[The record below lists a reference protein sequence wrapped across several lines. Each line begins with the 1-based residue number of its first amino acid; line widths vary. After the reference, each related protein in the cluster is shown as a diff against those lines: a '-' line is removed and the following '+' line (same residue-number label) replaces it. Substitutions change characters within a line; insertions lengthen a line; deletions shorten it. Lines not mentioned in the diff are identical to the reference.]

1 MKRIKHIICLLAVA
15 LAGSGSL
22 NAQGLGF
29 YLGGKRVELVEG
41 DSINFVNNDKGQ
53 VEVKVNKDGQV
64 EVYRGE
70 EMTFYGDIERYLLD
84 INNAMHYYFSS
95 ESYHAGFGYGGV
107 MHMRD
112 VLTGDLYRLD
122 NAYNWFQNL
131 AENQMS
137 ANYQSTVYMWRFYEN
152 AITACNKLI
161 GAIDETKANHQ
172 QKQYL
177 GVAYAF
183 RAMYYLDIARMYEYL
198 DCYETKPLSN
208 TGKNIRNLTVP
219 IITEKTAEKDVP
231 QLKRATREEMK
242 AFIASDLE
250 KAGSFLSDFQPKSK
264 RLPNLA
270 CVYGLQARLNM
281 WVENYEVAAAYA
293 RKAINQSGS
302 QPLTEAQM
310 YDLENGFNNMAPS
323 SWMWGA
329 QPSEDSNT
337 GLLNWTGWMSNEA
350 TFGYASMVPV
360 CIAPSLFK
368 RIDLEDIRIKLFKR
382 YENSG
387 DKEPH
392 LSDDVYN
399 ALPRYASLKFR
410 PYKGNYSDMNIGS
423 HSAYPLM
430 RVEEMY
436 FIEAEAKAHSSV
448 GEGLT
453 LLENFMKQYR
463 RPNYA
468 LVVNKDDVA
477 KEYAIKMIVEQKRIE
492 LWGEGLS
499 FFDYKRLDMGVD
511 RTNQDDQEYI
521 PHSQQLCCALS
532 RPAWMNLVFPSS
544 TNRMYKWNIIGQENP
559 DPSGLYTPGG
569 GSSYDTNNYYKVCLS
584 SGLFNEL
591 FNIGLQS
598 EYIDVNACA
607 LDSHEGIVLKEPFAQ
622 LADSTMMYDGS
633 DISIQFDGEVATLP
647 LQPFGFYINGQQ
659 VMVKSVQNGSFVN
672 GVVMFPKNS
681 LVVTYGDVQKV
692 VNSKSATEIRL
703 QGSVSPNFGL
713 FVHFY
718 DSIAYKS
725 SVLVDSGQSYLRC
738 KLEMTDLDEVRLVCV
753 PLSQAEAAKS
763 QLKYDASYGVTAKE
777 AGWVNIPMYEVYGQ
791 FAVVGIGYS
800 HGNVAYE
807 QIKQSVSC
815 RYPDYSAEISEG
827 NAVVNKDGKWEV
839 QTVCYFGPHVEKGYV
854 ALVEKYAT
862 EADIK
867 KKFEA
872 GTLPSCVE
880 VALSHTNKYEEV
892 VVPYPQKTV
901 EYKLVTL
908 AVAGGEVV
916 NVECN
921 KDRNANDVVY
931 ECPLRSLSINL
942 ANHKKENN
950 IAKLT
955 YTYDAS
961 EFDGAYIAL
970 LTDTLLQGNVWENVA
985 LAPYKVKVSGKDSVA
1000 IEVPNPV
1007 PGIYYTVV
1015 IAGCDAEGNI
1025 VKDVKGARFC
1035 PAVFDDKW
1043 YSSMSEW
1050 MADGR
1055 DASEWPLSKSDSTC
1069 VMTSDGWSGYKGRMP
1084 ISYRYSLQ
1092 TGKGQFKLKNFEGEG
1107 ELIID
1112 YDPLT
1117 SKCQVLKQKVTVH
1130 PQYGDLFVSDA
1141 VHYRGGSYDEYP
1153 CTYSK
1158 QTGKF
1163 SLVLEYFVNAGTFG
1177 NAEIIIQVD
1186 GLGNGASAASAVQ
1199 TDTLQGAAKLK
1210 NLKLIPNNLLKQVE
1224 AERDRKSVV

>member
-84 INNAMHYYFSS
+84 INNAMHYYFN

-112 VLTGDLYRLD
+112 VLTGDLYRPD

-131 AENQMS
+131 AENQMG

-161 GAIDETKANHQ
+161 GAIDETKASQQ

-219 IITEKTAEKDVP
+219 IITEKTTEKEVA
-231 QLKRATREEMK
+231 QLTRATRDEMK
-242 AFIASDLE
+242 AFIAGDLE
-250 KAGSFLSDFQPKSK
+250 KAGSLLTDYK
-264 RLPNLA
+264 RSNKQLPDLA

-281 WVENYEVAAAYA
+281 WVEDYAAAAVYA
-293 RKAINQSGS
+293 RKAINQSGAK
-302 QPLTEAQM
+302 PLTKEEM
-310 YDLENGFNNMAPS
+310 FDLENGFNNMNVS
-323 SWMWGA
+323 SWMWGV
-329 QPSEDSNT
+329 QPNNNGS
-337 GLLNWTGWMSNEA
+337 LLSWSGWMSNEA
-350 TFGYASMVPV
+350 AFGYASLVPV

-368 RIDLEDIRIKLFKR
+368 RIDLEDIRIKLFKSD
-382 YENSG
+382 ESSG
-387 DKEPH
+387 IKEPH
-392 LSDDVYN
+392 LSDEVYN

-410 PYKGNYSDMNIGS
+410 PYKGKYTEQDMNIGS

-448 GEGLT
+448 REGLT
-453 LLENFMKQYR
+453 LLENFMSQYR

-477 KEYAIKMIVEQKRIE
+477 KESAIKMIVEQKRIE

-544 TNRMYKWNIIGQENP
+544 ANRMYKWNIIGQENP
-559 DPSGLYTPGG
+559 DPSGRYTPGG
-569 GSSYDTNNYYKVCLS
+569 GSTYDTNNYYEVRLS

-598 EYIDVNACA
+598 EYINVKACA

-647 LQPFGFYINGQQ
+647 LQPLGFYINGQQ

-681 LVVTYGDVQKV
+681 LVVTYGDVQKI

-703 QGSVSPNFGL
+703 QGSVSPNFNL
-713 FVHFY
+713 YVTFY
-718 DSIAYKS
+718 DNMEGKS

-738 KLEMTDLDEVRLVCV
+738 GLYMNDLDEVRLVCV

-763 QLKYDASYGVTAKE
+763 QLKYDASYGVTVKNT
-777 AGWVNIPMYEVYGQ
+777 GRVNIPMYEVYGQ

-800 HGNVAYE
+800 RGNVAYE
-807 QIKQSVSC
+807 SIKSYDEY
-815 RYPDYSAEISEG
+815 RYPDYRAFISNS

-839 QTVCYFGPHVEKGYV
+839 QTLYFFGPHVEKGYF

-867 KKFEA
+867 KKIEA

-880 VALSHTNKYEEV
+880 VALSHTNIVGKV
-892 VVPYPQKTV
+892 VVPYPQKTA
-901 EYKLVTL
+901 EYKLVAL

-921 KDRNANDVVY
+921 KDTKGNDVIY
-931 ECPLRSLSINL
+931 ECPSRNLSINL
-942 ANHKKENN
+942 ASHKKENN

-1084 ISYRYSLQ
+1084 ISYRYSSQ
-1092 TGKGQFKLKNFEGEG
+1092 TGKGQFKLKNFEGEC

-1163 SLVLEYFVNAGTFG
+1163 SLVLEYFVNEGTFG

-1186 GLGNGASAASAVQ
+1186 GLGNGASAAPAVQ

-1224 AERDRKSVV
+1224 AER

>member
-53 VEVKVNKDGQV
+53 VEVKVSKDGQV

-84 INNAMHYYFSS
+84 INNAMHYNLS
-95 ESYHAGFGYGGV
+95 ETYHAGFGYGAV

-112 VLTGDLYRLD
+112 VLTGDLYRPSGG
-122 NAYNWFQNL
+122 YNWFGNL
-131 AENQMS
+131 AENQIGENMI
-137 ANYQSTVYMWRFYEN
+137 STKFMWSFYEN

-161 GAIDETKANHQ
+161 GAIDETKASHQ

-183 RAMYYLDIARMYEYL
+183 RALYYLDIARMYEYL

-242 AFIASDLE
+242 VFIASDLE
-250 KAGSFLSDFQPKSK
+250 KAGSLLTDYK
-264 RLPNLA
+264 RSNKQLPDLA

-281 WVENYEVAAAYA
+281 WVEDYAAAAVYA
-293 RKAINQSGS
+293 RKAINQSGAK
-302 QPLTEAQM
+302 PLTKEEM
-310 YDLENGFNNMAPS
+310 FDLENGFNNMNVS
-323 SWMWGA
+323 SWMWGV
-329 QPSEDSNT
+329 QPNNNGS
-337 GLLNWTGWMSNEA
+337 LLSWSGWMSNEA
-350 TFGYASMVPV
+350 AFGYASLVPV

-368 RIDLEDIRIKLFKR
+368 RIDLDDIRYHLFKK

-410 PYKGNYSDMNIGS
+410 PYKGKYMEQDMNIGS

-448 GEGLT
+448 REGLT
-453 LLENFMKQYR
+453 LLENFMSQYR

-468 LVVNKDDVA
+468 LLVNKDDVA
-477 KEYAIKMIVEQKRIE
+477 KESAIKMIVEQKRIE

-544 TNRMYKWNIIGQENP
+544 ANRMYKWNIIGQENP

-569 GSSYDTNNYYKVCLS
+569 GSSYDTNNYYKVRLS

-622 LADSTMMYDGS
+622 LTDSTMMYDGS
-633 DISIQFDGEVATLP
+633 DISIQFNGEVATLP
-647 LQPFGFYINGQQ
+647 LQPLGFYINGQQ

-672 GVVMFPKNS
+672 GVVVFPKNS

-703 QGSVSPNFGL
+703 QGSVSPNFNL
-713 FVHFY
+713 LVTFY
-718 DSIAYKS
+718 DNWGGKS

-738 KLEMTDLDEVRLVCV
+738 RLYMNDLDEVRLVCV

-763 QLKYDASYGVTAKE
+763 QLKYDASYGVTAKDT
-777 AGWVNIPMYEVYGQ
+777 GWVNIPMYEVYGQ

-807 QIKQSVSC
+807 SYDKY
-815 RYPDYSAEISEG
+815 RYPDYRAEIASG

-839 QTVCYFGPHVEKGYV
+839 QTVYFFGPHVEKGYV

-880 VALSHTNKYEEV
+880 VALSHTEFAGKV
-892 VVPYPQKTV
+892 VVPYPQKTA

-921 KDRNANDVVY
+921 KDQKGNDVIY
-931 ECPLRSLSINL
+931 ECPSRNLSINL
-942 ANHKKENN
+942 ASHKKENN

-985 LAPYKVKVSGKDSVA
+985 LAPYKVKVSGKDSVT

-1035 PAVFDDKW
+1035 PAVLDSKW
-1043 YSSMSEW
+1043 YSSISEW

-1069 VMTSDGWSGYKGRMP
+1069 VMTSDGLFGFKGRMP
-1084 ISYRYSLQ
+1084 ISYRYSSQ
-1092 TGKGQFKLKNFEGEG
+1092 TGKGQFKLKNFEGEC

-1117 SKCQVLKQKVTVH
+1117 SKCQVLKQKITVH

-1153 CTYSK
+1153 CTYNK

-1163 SLVLEYFVNAGTFG
+1163 SLVLEYFVNEGTFG

-1186 GLGNGASAASAVQ
+1186 GLGNGASAAPAVRQ
-1199 TDTLQGAAKLK
+1199 DSLQGAAKLK

-1224 AERDRKSVV
+1224 VER

>member
-84 INNAMHYYFSS
+84 INNAMSYVLNS
-95 ESYHAGFGYGGV
+95 SYHNGFGYGAV

-112 VLTGDLYRLD
+112 VLTGDLYRPD
-122 NAYNWFQNL
+122 NVYNWFQNL
-131 AENQMS
+131 AENQMG
-137 ANYQSTVYMWRFYEN
+137 ANNVSTVYMWRFYEN

-183 RAMYYLDIARMYEYL
+183 RALYYLDIARMYEYL

-231 QLKRATREEMK
+231 QLKRATRDEMK
-242 AFIASDLE
+242 NFIASDLE
-250 KAGSFLSDFQPKSK
+250 KAGSFLLDFQPKSK

-329 QPSEDSNT
+329 QPSEN
-337 GLLNWTGWMSNEA
+337 GYMGYVNWGGWMSNEA
-350 TFGYASMVPV
+350 AFGYASLVPV

-368 RIDLEDIRIKLFKR
+368 RIDLDDIRINLFKK

-387 DKEPH
+387 IKEPH
-392 LSDDVYN
+392 LSDEVYN

-410 PYKGNYSDMNIGS
+410 PYKGNYTDMNIGS

-448 GEGLT
+448 REGLT
-453 LLENFMKQYR
+453 LLENFMSQYR

-468 LVVNKDDVA
+468 LLVNKDEVP
-477 KEYAIKMIVEQKRIE
+477 KKPAINMIVEQKRIE
-492 LWGEGLS
+492 LWGEGQS

-521 PHSQQLCCALS
+521 PYSQQLCCSLS

-544 TNRMYKWNIIGQENP
+544 ANRMYKWNIIGQENP
-559 DPSGLYTPGG
+559 DPSGRYTPGG
-569 GSSYDTNNYYKVCLS
+569 GSTYDTNNYYEVRLS
-584 SGLFNEL
+584 NGLFNEL
-591 FNIGLQS
+591 FNIGLQA
-598 EYIDVNACA
+598 EYVTVNACA
-607 LDSHEGIVLKEPFAQ
+607 LDGHEGIVLKEPFAQ

-647 LQPFGFYINGQQ
+647 LQPLGFYINGQK
-659 VMVKSVQNGSFVN
+659 VMVKSVKNGSFVN
-672 GVVMFPKNS
+672 GVVLFPKNS
-681 LVVTYGDVQKV
+681 LVVSYGDVQKV
-692 VNSKSATEIRL
+692 VNSKAATEIRL
-703 QGSVSPNFGL
+703 QGSVRPSFSEL
-713 FVHFY
+713 VHFSQ
-718 DSIAYKS
+718 DQANKS

-738 KLEMTDLDEVRLVCV
+738 KLYMNDLDEVRLVCV

-763 QLKYDASYGVTAKE
+763 QLKYDASYGVTAKDT
-777 AGWVNIPMYEVYGQ
+777 GWVNIPMYEVYGQ

-807 QIKQSVSC
+807 SIHSYDAY
-815 RYPDYSAEISEG
+815 RYPDYSAEIRRG

-839 QTVCYFGPHVEKGYV
+839 QTVYSFGPHVEKGYV

-867 KKFEA
+867 KKLEA

-880 VALSHTNKYEEV
+880 VTTTHTYKVEEV
-892 VVPYPQKTV
+892 VVPYPQKTA
-901 EYKLVTL
+901 EYKLVAL

-916 NVECN
+916 NVEYN
-921 KDRNANDVVY
+921 KDRKGNDVIY
-931 ECPLRSLSINL
+931 ECPSRSLSINL
-942 ANHKKENN
+942 ASHKKENN

-1035 PAVFDDKW
+1035 PAVLDSKW
-1043 YSSMSEW
+1043 YSSISEW

-1069 VMTSDGWSGYKGRMP
+1069 VMTSDGLFGFKGRMP
-1084 ISYRYSLQ
+1084 ISYRYSSQ
-1092 TGKGQFKLKNFEGEG
+1092 TGKGQFKLKNFEGEC

-1163 SLVLEYFVNAGTFG
+1163 SLVLEYFVNEGTFG

-1186 GLGNGASAASAVQ
+1186 GLGNGASAAPAVQ
-1199 TDTLQGAAKLK
+1199 TDTLQGVAKLK

-1224 AERDRKSVV
+1224 AEQ

>member
-84 INNAMHYYFSS
+84 INNAMHYYFN

-112 VLTGDLYRLD
+112 VLTGDLYRPD

-131 AENQMS
+131 AENQMG

-161 GAIDETKANHQ
+161 GAIDETKASQQ

-219 IITEKTAEKDVP
+219 IITEKTTEKEVA
-231 QLKRATREEMK
+231 QLTRATRDEMK
-242 AFIASDLE
+242 AFIAGDLE
-250 KAGSFLSDFQPKSK
+250 KAGSLLTDYK
-264 RLPNLA
+264 RSNKQLPDLA

-281 WVENYEVAAAYA
+281 WVEDYAAAAVYA
-293 RKAINQSGS
+293 RKAINQSGAK
-302 QPLTEAQM
+302 PLTKEEM
-310 YDLENGFNNMAPS
+310 FDLENGFNNMNVS
-323 SWMWGA
+323 SWMWGV
-329 QPSEDSNT
+329 QPNNNGS
-337 GLLNWTGWMSNEA
+337 LLSWSGWMSNEA
-350 TFGYASMVPV
+350 AFGYASLVPV

-368 RIDLEDIRIKLFKR
+368 RIDLEDIRIKLFKSD
-382 YENSG
+382 ENSG
-387 DKEPH
+387 IKEPH
-392 LSDDVYN
+392 LSDEVYN

-410 PYKGNYSDMNIGS
+410 PYKGKYTEQDMNIGS

-448 GEGLT
+448 REGLT
-453 LLENFMKQYR
+453 LLENFMSQYR

-477 KEYAIKMIVEQKRIE
+477 KESAIKMIVEQKRIE

-544 TNRMYKWNIIGQENP
+544 ANRMYKWNIIGQENP
-559 DPSGLYTPGG
+559 DPSGRYTPGG
-569 GSSYDTNNYYKVCLS
+569 GSTYDTNNYYEVRLS

-598 EYIDVNACA
+598 EYINVKACA

-647 LQPFGFYINGQQ
+647 LQPLGFYINGQQ

-672 GVVMFPKNS
+672 GVVVFPKNS

-703 QGSVSPNFGL
+703 QGSVSPNFNL
-713 FVHFY
+713 YVTFY
-718 DSIAYKS
+718 DNMEGKS

-738 KLEMTDLDEVRLVCV
+738 GLYMNDLDEVRLVCV

-763 QLKYDASYGVTAKE
+763 QLKYDASYGVTVKNT
-777 AGWVNIPMYEVYGQ
+777 GRVNIPMYEVYGQ

-800 HGNVAYE
+800 RGNVAYE
-807 QIKQSVSC
+807 SIKSYDEY
-815 RYPDYSAEISEG
+815 RYPDYRAFISNS
-827 NAVVNKDGKWEV
+827 NAVVNKDGKWDV

-872 GTLPSCVE
+872 GTLSSCVE

-921 KDRNANDVVY
+921 KDRKGNDVIY
-931 ECPLRSLSINL
+931 ECPSRNLSVNL
-942 ANHKKENN
+942 ASHKKENN

-985 LAPYKVKVSGKDSVA
+985 LAPYKVKVSGKGTA
-1000 IEVPNPV
+1000 AFEVPNPV
-1007 PGIYYTVV
+1007 PGIYYTVI

-1043 YSSMSEW
+1043 YFSMSEW

-1084 ISYRYSLQ
+1084 ISYRYSSQ

-1163 SLVLEYFVNAGTFG
+1163 SLVLEYFVNEGTFG

-1186 GLGNGASAASAVQ
+1186 GLGNGASAAPAVQ

-1210 NLKLIPNNLLKQVE
+1210 NLKLIPNNLLKPVE
-1224 AERDRKSVV
+1224 AER

>member
-22 NAQGLGF
+22 NGQGLGF

-53 VEVKVNKDGQV
+53 VEVKVSKDGQV

-95 ESYHAGFGYGGV
+95 ETYHAGFGYGGV

-112 VLTGDLYRLD
+112 VLTGDLYRPD
-122 NAYNWFQNL
+122 NGYNWFQNL
-131 AENQMS
+131 AENRIGV
-137 ANYQSTVYMWRFYEN
+137 NEVSTVYMWRFYEN

-183 RAMYYLDIARMYEYL
+183 RALYYLDIARMYEYL

-242 AFIASDLE
+242 NFIASDLE

-337 GLLNWTGWMSNEA
+337 GLVNWGGWMSNEA
-350 TFGYASMVPV
+350 AFGYASLVPV

-368 RIDLEDIRIKLFKR
+368 RIDLDDIRINLFKK

-387 DKEPH
+387 NKEPH

-410 PYKGNYSDMNIGS
+410 PYKGNYTDMNIGS

-448 GEGLT
+448 REGLT
-453 LLENFMKQYR
+453 LLENFMSQYR

-499 FFDYKRLDMGVD
+499 F
-511 RTNQDDQEYI
+511 
-521 PHSQQLCCALS
+521 
-532 RPAWMNLVFPSS
+532 
-544 TNRMYKWNIIGQENP
+544 
-559 DPSGLYTPGG
+559 
-569 GSSYDTNNYYKVCLS
+569 
-584 SGLFNEL
+584 
-591 FNIGLQS
+591 
-598 EYIDVNACA
+598 
-607 LDSHEGIVLKEPFAQ
+607 
-622 LADSTMMYDGS
+622 ADSTMMYDGS

-647 LQPFGFYINGQQ
+647 LQPLGFYINGQQ

-703 QGSVSPNFGL
+703 HGSVRPSFSEL
-713 FVHFY
+713 VHFSQ
-718 DSIAYKS
+718 DQANKS

-738 KLEMTDLDEVRLVCV
+738 KLYMNDLDEVRLVCV

-763 QLKYDASYGVTAKE
+763 QLKYDASYGVIAKDT
-777 AGWVNIPMYEVYGQ
+777 GWVNIPMYEVYGQ

-807 QIKQSVSC
+807 SIHSYDAY
-815 RYPDYSAEISEG
+815 RYPDYSAEIRRG

-839 QTVCYFGPHVEKGYV
+839 QTVYSFGPHVEKGYV

-867 KKFEA
+867 KKLET

-880 VALSHTNKYEEV
+880 VTTTHTYKVEEV
-892 VVPYPQKTV
+892 VVPYPQKTA

-921 KDRNANDVVY
+921 KDTKGNDVIY
-931 ECPLRSLSINL
+931 ECPSRNLSINL
-942 ANHKKENN
+942 ASHKKENN

-955 YTYDAS
+955 FAYDAS

-1000 IEVPNPV
+1000 IEVLNPV

-1035 PAVFDDKW
+1035 PAVLDSKW
-1043 YSSMSEW
+1043 YSSISEW

-1084 ISYRYSLQ
+1084 ISYRYSSQ
-1092 TGKGQFKLKNFEGEG
+1092 TGKGQFKLKKFEGEG

-1117 SKCQVLKQKVTVH
+1117 SKCQVLKQKVAVH

-1163 SLVLEYFVNAGTFG
+1163 SLVLEYFVNEGTFG
-1177 NAEIIIQVD
+1177 NTEVIILVD
-1186 GLGNGASAASAVQ
+1186 GLGNGASAAPAVQ
-1199 TDTLQGAAKLK
+1199 TDTLHGAAKLK

-1224 AERDRKSVV
+1224 AER

>member
-84 INNAMHYYFSS
+84 INSAMHYIFSDT
-95 ESYHAGFGYGGV
+95 YHAGFGYGGV

-112 VLTGDLYRLD
+112 VLTGDLYRPD

-131 AENQMS
+131 AENQMG

-183 RAMYYLDIARMYEYL
+183 RALYYLDIARMYEYL

-310 YDLENGFNNMAPS
+310 YDLENGFNNMNVS

-329 QPSEDSNT
+329 QPSEESNI
-337 GLLNWTGWMSNEA
+337 GLLSWGGWMSNEA
-350 TFGYASMVPV
+350 VFGYASMAPV

-368 RIDLEDIRIKLFKR
+368 RINNEDIRYHLFKK

-410 PYKGNYSDMNIGS
+410 PYKGKYMEQDMNIGS

-448 GEGLT
+448 REGLT
-453 LLENFMKQYR
+453 LLENFMSQYR

-499 FFDYKRLDMGVD
+499 FFDYKRLDMGID
-511 RTNQDDQEYI
+511 RTNQDDEDYI
-521 PHSQQLCCALS
+521 PYSQQLCCALS

-544 TNRMYKWNIIGQENP
+544 ANRMYKWNLIGQENP
-559 DPSGLYTPGG
+559 DPSGCYTPGG
-569 GSSYDTNNYYKVCLS
+569 GSAYDTNNYYNVRLS

-598 EYIDVNACA
+598 EYIDVKACA
-607 LDSHEGIVLKEPFAQ
+607 LDGHEGIVLKEPFAQ

-647 LQPFGFYINGQQ
+647 LQPLGFYINGQQ

-672 GVVMFPKNS
+672 GVVVFPKNS

-703 QGSVSPNFGL
+703 QGSVSPNFNL
-713 FVHFY
+713 YVTFY
-718 DSIAYKS
+718 DNRAGKS

-738 KLEMTDLDEVRLVCV
+738 QLNMNDLDEVRLVCV

-777 AGWVNIPMYEVYGQ
+777 RGWVNIPMYEVYGQ

-800 HGNVAYE
+800 RGNVAYE
-807 QIKQSVSC
+807 SIKSYDEY
-815 RYPDYSAEISEG
+815 RYPDYRAFISNS

-839 QTVCYFGPHVEKGYV
+839 QTLYSFGPHVEKGYV

-872 GTLPSCVE
+872 GTLPLCVE
-880 VALSHTNKYEEV
+880 VALSHTDIVGKV
-892 VVPYPQKTV
+892 VVPYPQKTA
-901 EYKLVTL
+901 EYKLVAL
-908 AVAGGEVV
+908 AVAEGEVV

-921 KDRNANDVVY
+921 KDRKGNDVIY
-931 ECPLRSLSINL
+931 ECPSRSLSVEL

-985 LAPYKVKVSGKDSVA
+985 LAPYKVKVSGKGTA
-1000 IEVPNPV
+1000 TFEVPNPV

-1025 VKDVKGARFC
+1025 VKDVKGARLC
-1035 PAVFDDKW
+1035 PAVLDNKW
-1043 YSSMSEW
+1043 YSSISEW

-1069 VMTSDGWSGYKGRMP
+1069 VMTSEVWSGYKGRMP
-1084 ISYRYSLQ
+1084 ISYRYSSQ
-1092 TGKGQFKLKNFEGEG
+1092 TGKGQFKLKDFEGEC

-1112 YDPLT
+1112 YDPMT
-1117 SKCQVLKQKVTVH
+1117 SKCQVAKQKVTVH

-1141 VHYRGGSYDEYP
+1141 VHYNGGSYDEYP
-1153 CTYSK
+1153 CTYNK

-1163 SLVLEYFVNAGTFG
+1163 SLLLEYFVNAGTFG
-1177 NAEIIIQVD
+1177 HYEVIIQVD
-1186 GLGNGASAASAVQ
+1186 GFGNGASAAPAVQ

-1210 NLKLIPNNLLKQVE
+1210 NLKLIPNNMLKQVE
-1224 AERDRKSVV
+1224 AER

>member
-84 INNAMHYYFSS
+84 INNAMHYYFN

-112 VLTGDLYRLD
+112 VLTGDLYRPD

-131 AENQMS
+131 AENQMG

-161 GAIDETKANHQ
+161 GAIDETKASQQ

-219 IITEKTAEKDVP
+219 IITEKTTEKEVA
-231 QLKRATREEMK
+231 QLTRATRDEMK
-242 AFIASDLE
+242 AFIAGDLE
-250 KAGSFLSDFQPKSK
+250 KAGSLLTDYK
-264 RLPNLA
+264 RSNKQLPDLA

-281 WVENYEVAAAYA
+281 WVEDYAAAAVYA
-293 RKAINQSGS
+293 RKAINQSGAK
-302 QPLTEAQM
+302 PLTKEEM
-310 YDLENGFNNMAPS
+310 FDLENGFNNMNVS
-323 SWMWGA
+323 SWMWGV
-329 QPSEDSNT
+329 QPNNNGS
-337 GLLNWTGWMSNEA
+337 LLSWSGWMSNEA
-350 TFGYASMVPV
+350 AFGYASLVPV

-368 RIDLEDIRIKLFKR
+368 RIDLEDIRIKLFKSD
-382 YENSG
+382 ENSG
-387 DKEPH
+387 IKEPH
-392 LSDDVYN
+392 LSDEVYN

-410 PYKGNYSDMNIGS
+410 PYKGKYTEQDMNIGS

-448 GEGLT
+448 REGLT
-453 LLENFMKQYR
+453 LLENFMSQYR

-468 LVVNKDDVA
+468 LVVNKDDVP
-477 KEYAIKMIVEQKRIE
+477 KESAIKMIVEQKRIE

-521 PHSQQLCCALS
+521 PYSQQLCCALS
-532 RPAWMNLVFPSS
+532 RPAWMNLVFPSLA
-544 TNRMYKWNIIGQENP
+544 NRMYKWNIIGQENP
-559 DPSGLYTPGG
+559 DPSGRYTPGG
-569 GSSYDTNNYYKVCLS
+569 DSVYDANNYYKVRLS

-598 EYIDVNACA
+598 EYIDVKACA
-607 LDSHEGIVLKEPFAQ
+607 LESHEGIVLKEPFAQ

-647 LQPFGFYINGQQ
+647 LQPLGFYINGQQ

-672 GVVMFPKNS
+672 GVVVFPKNS

-703 QGSVSPNFGL
+703 QGSVSPNFNL
-713 FVHFY
+713 YVTFY
-718 DSIAYKS
+718 DNMEGKS

-738 KLEMTDLDEVRLVCV
+738 GLYMNDLDEVRLVCV

-763 QLKYDASYGVTAKE
+763 QLKYDASYGVTVKNT
-777 AGWVNIPMYEVYGQ
+777 GRVNIPMYEVYGQ

-800 HGNVAYE
+800 RGNVAYE
-807 QIKQSVSC
+807 SIKSYDEY
-815 RYPDYSAEISEG
+815 RYPDYRAFISNS

-839 QTVCYFGPHVEKGYV
+839 QTLYFFGPHVEKGYF

-880 VALSHTNKYEEV
+880 VALSHTNIVGKV
-892 VVPYPQKTV
+892 VVPYPQKTA
-901 EYKLVTL
+901 EYKLVAL

-921 KDRNANDVVY
+921 KDTKGNDVIY
-931 ECPLRSLSINL
+931 ECPSRNLSINL

-985 LAPYKVKVSGKDSVA
+985 LAPYKVKVSGKGTA
-1000 IEVPNPV
+1000 TIEVPNPV

-1084 ISYRYSLQ
+1084 ISYRYSSQ

-1153 CTYSK
+1153 CTYNK

-1163 SLVLEYFVNAGTFG
+1163 SLVLEYFVNEGTFG

-1186 GLGNGASAASAVQ
+1186 GLGNGASAAPAVQ

-1224 AERDRKSVV
+1224 AEQ

>member
-1 MKRIKHIICLLAVA
+1 
-15 LAGSGSL
+15 
-22 NAQGLGF
+22 
-29 YLGGKRVELVEG
+29 
-41 DSINFVNNDKGQ
+41 
-53 VEVKVNKDGQV
+53 
-64 EVYRGE
+64 
-70 EMTFYGDIERYLLD
+70 
-84 INNAMHYYFSS
+84 
-95 ESYHAGFGYGGV
+95 
-107 MHMRD
+107 
-112 VLTGDLYRLD
+112 
-122 NAYNWFQNL
+122 
-131 AENQMS
+131 
-137 ANYQSTVYMWRFYEN
+137 
-152 AITACNKLI
+152 
-161 GAIDETKANHQ
+161 
-172 QKQYL
+172 
-177 GVAYAF
+177 
-183 RAMYYLDIARMYEYL
+183 
-198 DCYETKPLSN
+198 
-208 TGKNIRNLTVP
+208 
-219 IITEKTAEKDVP
+219 
-231 QLKRATREEMK
+231 
-242 AFIASDLE
+242 
-250 KAGSFLSDFQPKSK
+250 
-264 RLPNLA
+264 
-270 CVYGLQARLNM
+270 
-281 WVENYEVAAAYA
+281 
-293 RKAINQSGS
+293 
-302 QPLTEAQM
+302 
-310 YDLENGFNNMAPS
+310 
-323 SWMWGA
+323 
-329 QPSEDSNT
+329 
-337 GLLNWTGWMSNEA
+337 
-350 TFGYASMVPV
+350 
-360 CIAPSLFK
+360 
-368 RIDLEDIRIKLFKR
+368 
-382 YENSG
+382 
-387 DKEPH
+387 
-392 LSDDVYN
+392 
-399 ALPRYASLKFR
+399 
-410 PYKGNYSDMNIGS
+410 MNIGS

-453 LLENFMKQYR
+453 LLENFMSQYR

-477 KEYAIKMIVEQKRIE
+477 KEYAIKMIVDQKRIE

-499 FFDYKRLDMGVD
+499 FFDYKRLDMGID
-511 RTNQDDQEYI
+511 RTNQDDEDYI
-521 PHSQQLCCALS
+521 PYSQQLCCALS

-544 TNRMYKWNIIGQENP
+544 ANRMYKWNVIGQENP
-559 DPSGLYTPGG
+559 DPSGRYTPGG
-569 GSSYDTNNYYKVCLS
+569 GSSYDVNNYYNVRLS

-598 EYIDVNACA
+598 EYIDVKACA
-607 LDSHEGIVLKEPFAQ
+607 LDGHEGIVLKEPFAQ

-647 LQPFGFYINGQQ
+647 LQPLGFYINGQQ

-672 GVVMFPKNS
+672 GVVVFPKNS

-703 QGSVSPNFGL
+703 QGSVSPNFDL
-713 FVHFY
+713 YVTFY
-718 DSIAYKS
+718 DNRAGKS

-738 KLEMTDLDEVRLVCV
+738 QLNMNDLDEVRLVCV

-777 AGWVNIPMYEVYGQ
+777 TGWVNIPMYEVYGQ

-800 HGNVAYE
+800 RGNVAYE
-807 QIKQSVSC
+807 RINNYKTY
-815 RYPDYSAEISEG
+815 RYPDYRAIIMSD

-839 QTVCYFGPHVEKGYV
+839 QTLYSFGPHVEKGYV

-867 KKFEA
+867 NKFEA

-880 VALSHTNKYEEV
+880 VALSHTDIFEKV
-892 VVPYPQKTV
+892 VVPYPQKTA
-901 EYKLVTL
+901 EYKLVAL

-921 KDRNANDVVY
+921 KDQNGNDVIY
-931 ECPLRSLSINL
+931 ECPSRSLSVEL

-970 LTDTLLQGNVWENVA
+970 LIDTLLQGNVWENVV
-985 LAPYKVKVSGKDSVA
+985 LAPYKVKVSGKGTA
-1000 IEVPNPV
+1000 TIEVPNPV

-1025 VKDVKGARFC
+1025 VKDVKGARLC
-1035 PAVFDDKW
+1035 PAVLDNKW
-1043 YSSMSEW
+1043 YSSISEW

-1069 VMTSDGWSGYKGRMP
+1069 VMTSEVWSGYKGRMP
-1084 ISYRYSLQ
+1084 ISYRYSSQ
-1092 TGKGQFKLKNFEGEG
+1092 TGKGQFKLKNFEGEC

-1141 VHYRGGSYDEYP
+1141 VHYNGGSYDEYP
-1153 CTYSK
+1153 CTYNK

-1163 SLVLEYFVNAGTFG
+1163 SLLLEYFVNAGTFG
-1177 NAEIIIQVD
+1177 HYEVIIQVD
-1186 GLGNGASAASAVQ
+1186 GFGNGVSAAPAVQ

-1210 NLKLIPNNLLKQVE
+1210 DLKLIPNNMLKQVE
-1224 AERDRKSVV
+1224 AER

>member
-22 NAQGLGF
+22 NGQGLGF

-53 VEVKVNKDGQV
+53 VEVKVSKDGQV

-95 ESYHAGFGYGGV
+95 ETYHAGFGYGGV

-112 VLTGDLYRLD
+112 VLTGDLYRPD
-122 NAYNWFQNL
+122 NGYNWFQNL
-131 AENQMS
+131 AENRIGV
-137 ANYQSTVYMWRFYEN
+137 NEVSTVYMWRFYEN

-183 RAMYYLDIARMYEYL
+183 RALYYLDIARMYEYL

-242 AFIASDLE
+242 NFIASDLE

-310 YDLENGFNNMAPS
+310 YDFENGFNNMAPS

-337 GLLNWTGWMSNEA
+337 GLVNWGGWMSNEA
-350 TFGYASMVPV
+350 AFGYASLVPV

-368 RIDLEDIRIKLFKR
+368 RIDLDDIRINLFKK

-387 DKEPH
+387 NKEPH

-410 PYKGNYSDMNIGS
+410 PYKGNYTDMNIGS

-448 GEGLT
+448 REGLT
-453 LLENFMKQYR
+453 LLENFMSQYR

-499 FFDYKRLDMGVD
+499 F
-511 RTNQDDQEYI
+511 
-521 PHSQQLCCALS
+521 
-532 RPAWMNLVFPSS
+532 
-544 TNRMYKWNIIGQENP
+544 
-559 DPSGLYTPGG
+559 
-569 GSSYDTNNYYKVCLS
+569 
-584 SGLFNEL
+584 
-591 FNIGLQS
+591 
-598 EYIDVNACA
+598 
-607 LDSHEGIVLKEPFAQ
+607 
-622 LADSTMMYDGS
+622 ADSTMMYDGS

-647 LQPFGFYINGQQ
+647 LQPLGFYINGQQ

-703 QGSVSPNFGL
+703 HGSVRPSFSEL
-713 FVHFY
+713 VHFSQ
-718 DSIAYKS
+718 DQANKS

-738 KLEMTDLDEVRLVCV
+738 KLYMNDLDEVRLVCV

-763 QLKYDASYGVTAKE
+763 QLKYDASYGVIAKDT
-777 AGWVNIPMYEVYGQ
+777 GWVNIPMYEVYGQ

-807 QIKQSVSC
+807 SIHSYDAY
-815 RYPDYSAEISEG
+815 RYPDYSAEIRRG

-839 QTVCYFGPHVEKGYV
+839 QTVYSFGPHVEKGYV

-867 KKFEA
+867 KKLET

-880 VALSHTNKYEEV
+880 VTTTHTYKVEEV
-892 VVPYPQKTV
+892 VVPYPQKTA

-921 KDRNANDVVY
+921 KDTKGNDVIY
-931 ECPLRSLSINL
+931 ECPSRNLSINL
-942 ANHKKENN
+942 ASHKKENN
-950 IAKLT
+950 IAKFT
-955 YTYDAS
+955 FAYDAS

-1000 IEVPNPV
+1000 IEVLNPV

-1035 PAVFDDKW
+1035 PAVLDSKW
-1043 YSSMSEW
+1043 YSSISEW

-1084 ISYRYSLQ
+1084 ISYRYSSQ
-1092 TGKGQFKLKNFEGEG
+1092 TGKGQFKLKKFEGEG

-1117 SKCQVLKQKVTVH
+1117 SKCQVLKQKVAVH

-1163 SLVLEYFVNAGTFG
+1163 SLVLEYFVNEGTFG
-1177 NAEIIIQVD
+1177 NTEVIILVD
-1186 GLGNGASAASAVQ
+1186 GLGNGASAAPAVQ
-1199 TDTLQGAAKLK
+1199 TDTLHGAAKLK

-1224 AERDRKSVV
+1224 AER

>member
-1 MKRIKHIICLLAVA
+1 MLK
-15 LAGSGSL
+15 
-22 NAQGLGF
+22 
-29 YLGGKRVELVEG
+29 E
-41 DSINFVNNDKGQ
+41 
-53 VEVKVNKDGQV
+53 
-64 EVYRGE
+64 
-70 EMTFYGDIERYLLD
+70 
-84 INNAMHYYFSS
+84 INN
-95 ESYHAGFGYGGV
+95 
-107 MHMRD
+107 
-112 VLTGDLYRLD
+112 
-122 NAYNWFQNL
+122 
-131 AENQMS
+131 
-137 ANYQSTVYMWRFYEN
+137 
-152 AITACNKLI
+152 
-161 GAIDETKANHQ
+161 
-172 QKQYL
+172 
-177 GVAYAF
+177 
-183 RAMYYLDIARMYEYL
+183 
-198 DCYETKPLSN
+198 
-208 TGKNIRNLTVP
+208 
-219 IITEKTAEKDVP
+219 
-231 QLKRATREEMK
+231 
-242 AFIASDLE
+242 
-250 KAGSFLSDFQPKSK
+250 
-264 RLPNLA
+264 
-270 CVYGLQARLNM
+270 
-281 WVENYEVAAAYA
+281 
-293 RKAINQSGS
+293 
-302 QPLTEAQM
+302 
-310 YDLENGFNNMAPS
+310 
-323 SWMWGA
+323 
-329 QPSEDSNT
+329 
-337 GLLNWTGWMSNEA
+337 
-350 TFGYASMVPV
+350 
-360 CIAPSLFK
+360 
-368 RIDLEDIRIKLFKR
+368 EDIRYHLFKK

-387 DKEPH
+387 IKEPH

-410 PYKGNYSDMNIGS
+410 PYKGKYTEQDMNIGS

-436 FIEAEAKAHSSV
+436 FIEVEAKAHSSV
-448 GEGLT
+448 REGLT
-453 LLENFMKQYR
+453 LLENFMSQYR

-477 KEYAIKMIVEQKRIE
+477 KESAIKMIVEQKRIE

-569 GSSYDTNNYYKVCLS
+569 GSSYDTNNYYKVRLS

-647 LQPFGFYINGQQ
+647 LQPLGFYINGQQ

-672 GVVMFPKNS
+672 GVVVFPKNS

-703 QGSVSPNFGL
+703 QGSVSPNFNL
-713 FVHFY
+713 YVTFY
-718 DSIAYKS
+718 DNMEGKS

-738 KLEMTDLDEVRLVCV
+738 GLYMNDLDEVRLVCV

-763 QLKYDASYGVTAKE
+763 QLKYDASYGVTVKNT
-777 AGWVNIPMYEVYGQ
+777 GRVNIPMYEVYGQ

-800 HGNVAYE
+800 RGNVAYE
-807 QIKQSVSC
+807 SIKSYDEY
-815 RYPDYSAEISEG
+815 RYPDYRAFINNS

-839 QTVCYFGPHVEKGYV
+839 QTLYFFGPHVEKGYF

-880 VALSHTNKYEEV
+880 VALSHTNIVGKV
-892 VVPYPQKTV
+892 VVPYPQKTA
-901 EYKLVTL
+901 EYKLVAL

-921 KDRNANDVVY
+921 KDTKGNDVIY
-931 ECPLRSLSINL
+931 ECPSRNLSINL
-942 ANHKKENN
+942 ASHKKENN

-1035 PAVFDDKW
+1035 PAVLDSKW
-1043 YSSMSEW
+1043 YSSISEW

-1069 VMTSDGWSGYKGRMP
+1069 VMTSDGLFGFKGRMP
-1084 ISYRYSLQ
+1084 ISYRYSSQ
-1092 TGKGQFKLKNFEGEG
+1092 TGKGQFKLKNFEGEC

-1117 SKCQVLKQKVTVH
+1117 SKCQVLKQKITVH

-1153 CTYSK
+1153 CTYNK

-1163 SLVLEYFVNAGTFG
+1163 SLVLEYFVNEGTFG
-1177 NAEIIIQVD
+1177 HYEEIIQVG
-1186 GLGNGASAASAVQ
+1186 GLGNGASAAPAVQ

-1210 NLKLIPNNLLKQVE
+1210 NLKLIPNNMLKLVE
-1224 AERDRKSVV
+1224 AE